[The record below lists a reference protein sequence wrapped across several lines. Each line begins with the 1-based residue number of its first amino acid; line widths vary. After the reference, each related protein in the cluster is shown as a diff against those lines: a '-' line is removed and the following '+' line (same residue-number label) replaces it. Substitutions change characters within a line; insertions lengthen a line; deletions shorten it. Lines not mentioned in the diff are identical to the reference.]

1 MVSELNRSVSLQNEV
16 IGNQSYYEITNNSEK
31 NDLYDFD
38 FVVSDVILRE
48 AVPGLAAAEES

>member
-1 MVSELNRSVSLQNEV
+1 V

-31 NDLYDFD
+31 NDLYNFD